1 MTIARRRSA
10 TLLAAV
16 LLVSTACSS
25 RTTTGTETMSSV
37 GPASTVTTATSTATT
52 STATATPSRSVQ
64 PERSAPSMPTA
75 VDPVLATVD
84 RTSADAV
91 AMAVV
96 TAFNTADTTV
106 DAGPNDAAAA
116 AISLLTADYAA
127 GIINTPPLR
136 SPGAQWNTW
145 TTQGVKLTATVAA
158 LPDDRP
164 ADTASTAT
172 RIYLVTQ
179 TPITG
184 TGNTLPAVVTIAYV
198 GLARTTAGWSVAQV
212 EQR

>member
-37 GPASTVTTATSTATT
+37 GPASTVTTAT

-127 GIINTPPLR
+127 GIVNTPPLR

-179 TPITG
+179 APTLRSG
-184 TGNTLPAVVTIAYV
+184 TTQPAVVTIAYV
-198 GLARTTAGWSVAQV
+198 GLARTNAGWSVAQV